1 MHTSHEALRAHQ
13 LLTWPGLGSAAA
25 LACQRTF
32 GSFAAAFSQP
42 IPALREPWQ
51 SALRACR
58 AACPVASAAALTEL
72 RIPGLFLLALS
83 DPDYPA
89 LLREIP
95 SPPPLLYGQG
105 DRLALA
111 LPAIAIVG
119 SRSAS
124 HHGLETATRF
134 AAELA
139 VSGFVVASGLAL
151 GIDGAAHRGAL
162 TSGLTVAVVGC
173 GIDQVY
179 PRQHATLWQQIVAA
193 GGTVIS
199 EFPPGTPPRA
209 QHFPRRNR
217 IISGL
222 SLGVLVVEAAPR
234 SGSLITARQALE
246 QGREVFAIPGSIHN
260 PLARGCHQLIREGA
274 TLVET
279 TADIVAQLGG
289 MLALKRGEAD
299 GEAGGEASVG
309 APPPVAVTELSG
321 DATAVLDAL
330 GHEAADADLLIA
342 RTALG
347 TAQLTAALGELELL
361 GLVESRGSVYL
372 RTR

>member
-1 MHTSHEALRAHQ
+1 MHASQEALRAHQ

-25 LACQRTF
+25 LACHRTF
-32 GSFAAAFSQP
+32 GSFAAAFSEP
-42 IPALREPWQ
+42 FPALREPWQ
-51 SALRACR
+51 GALRACR
-58 AACPVASAAALTEL
+58 ATCPAASDAALAEL

-111 LPAIAIVG
+111 LPTIAIVG

-139 VSGFVVASGLAL
+139 CGGFVVASGLAL
-151 GIDGAAHRGAL
+151 GIDGAAHRGTL
-162 TSGLTVAVVGC
+162 TSGLTLAVVGC

-179 PRQHATLWQQIVAA
+179 PRQHATLWQQIIAA
-193 GGTVIS
+193 GGAVVS

-289 MLALKRGEAD
+289 LLALKRGEAMAD
-299 GEAGGEASVG
+299 
-309 APPPVAVTELSG
+309 APPVTAELSP
-321 DATAVLDAL
+321 DATAVLGAL
-330 GHEAADADLLIA
+330 GHEVADADLLIA